1 MRSPTAP
8 YSPCSQAMPSTYKP
22 SPLSFGSPRTS
33 PFRRPE
39 SPSPSSPASTIRP
52 TTPTSTPTIG
62 RPTTPTTSP
71 TKPHTPLQS
80 PSKLHNVTTPTLT
93 DEEDD
98 DIRTVRHLTPSLTK
112 RESYSSQSPTRN
124 PTPLANKPALMNRM
138 ALGGDALAKLPPAQV
153 REMREGF
160 QILDRDND
168 GQVNREDV
176 VDMLTNLG
184 QDSSASAV
192 SQFFPPGK
200 PQTVNMPSFLNT
212 LSSLLAPLSSQ
223 QELLN
228 AFAAFDEDDSGQIDV
243 KELKDALL
251 HTSPEAGER
260 AMTEREVESVL
271 EGFTGRRAFGKS
283 IGHGARGEVFKYPE
297 FMASIMGGAE
307 GEQKDQQDQ

>member
-1 MRSPTAP
+1 MRSPTSP
-8 YSPCSQAMPSTYKP
+8 YSPRSQAMPSTYKP
-22 SPLSFGSPRTS
+22 SPFSFGSPRTS

-52 TTPTSTPTIG
+52 TTPTSTIA

-71 TKPHTPLQS
+71 AKPHTPLQS
-80 PSKLHNVTTPTLT
+80 PSKLHNITTPTVT
-93 DEEDD
+93 DDEEDD
-98 DIRTVRHLTPSLTK
+98 IETARHFTPSLTK
-112 RESYSSQSPTRN
+112 RESFSLRPPTGN
-124 PTPLANKPALMNRM
+124 STPLANKLALMNRM
-138 ALGGDALAKLPPAQV
+138 ALGGDALARLPPAQV

-184 QDSSASAV
+184 QASSASAV

-200 PQTVNMPSFLNT
+200 PQTINMPSFLNT
-212 LSSLLAPLSSQ
+212 LSTLLAPLSSQ

-260 AMTEREVESVL
+260 AMTERELEGVL
-271 EGFTGRRAFGKS
+271 EGFTGRRAFGKGM
-283 IGHGARGEVFKYPE
+283 GHGARGEVFRYPE

-307 GEQKDQQDQ
+307 GEHKEQQDN

>member
-1 MRSPTAP
+1 
-8 YSPCSQAMPSTYKP
+8 
-22 SPLSFGSPRTS
+22 
-33 PFRRPE
+33 
-39 SPSPSSPASTIRP
+39 
-52 TTPTSTPTIG
+52 
-62 RPTTPTTSP
+62 
-71 TKPHTPLQS
+71 
-80 PSKLHNVTTPTLT
+80 
-93 DEEDD
+93 
-98 DIRTVRHLTPSLTK
+98 
-112 RESYSSQSPTRN
+112 
-124 PTPLANKPALMNRM
+124 MNRM

-176 VDMLTNLG
+176 VDMLTNLGMSAPLVLADASPRPSRKLKTCESG

-283 IGHGARGEVFKYPE
+283 IGHGVRGEVFKYPE

>member
-1 MRSPTAP
+1 MATQ
-8 YSPCSQAMPSTYKP
+8 YSPYSQAMPSTYKP

-52 TTPTSTPTIG
+52 TTPTSTIG
-62 RPTTPTTSP
+62 RPTSPAASP

-80 PSKLHNVTTPTLT
+80 PSKLHSVTTPTIQNG
-93 DEEDD
+93 EEDED
-98 DIRTVRHLTPSLTK
+98 DRTVKHLTPSA
-112 RESYSSQSPTRN
+112 YAPTRSS
-124 PTPLANKPALMNRM
+124 TPLANKPALMNRM
-138 ALGGDALAKLPPAQV
+138 ALGGDALVRLPPAQV

-200 PQTVNMPSFLNT
+200 PQIINMPSFLNI
-212 LSSLLAPLSSQ
+212 LSTLLAPLSSQ

-228 AFAAFDEDDSGQIDV
+228 AFAAFDEDDSGQVDV

-251 HTSPEAGER
+251 HTSPEVGER
-260 AMTEREVESVL
+260 AMTEREIDSVL
-271 EGFTGRRAFGKS
+271 EGFTGRRAFAKG
-283 IGHGARGEVFKYPE
+283 IGHGNRGEVFRYPD
-297 FMASIMGGAE
+297 FMASIMGGE
-307 GEQKDQQDQ
+307 GDQKEQQDE

>member
-1 MRSPTAP
+1 M
-8 YSPCSQAMPSTYKP
+8 AMPPTYKP

-39 SPSPSSPASTIRP
+39 SPSTSSPASTVRP
-52 TTPTSTPTIG
+52 TTPTSTATLG

-80 PSKLHNVTTPTLT
+80 PSKLHNVTTPTLAG
-93 DEEDD
+93 EEVDD
-98 DIRTVRHLTPSLTK
+98 DIQTVRHLTPSLKK
-112 RESYSSQSPTRN
+112 RASYSSHSPTRN
-124 PTPLANKPALMNRM
+124 STPLANKPALMNRM

-200 PQTVNMPSFLNT
+200 PQTINMPYFLNT
-212 LSSLLAPLSSQ
+212 LSTLLAPLSSQ

-260 AMTEREVESVL
+260 PMTEREVDNVF
-271 EGFTGRRAFGKS
+271 EGFTGRRAFVKGL
-283 IGHGARGEVFKYPE
+283 GHGARGEVFKYPE
-297 FMASIMGGAE
+297 FMATIMGGTE
-307 GEQKDQQDQ
+307 GERKEQPDL

>member
-1 MRSPTAP
+1 
-8 YSPCSQAMPSTYKP
+8 MPSTYKP

-52 TTPTSTPTIG
+52 ITPTSTIG

-93 DEEDD
+93 DDEKDETQ
-98 DIRTVRHLTPSLTK
+98 TVRHLTPSLTK
-112 RESYSSQSPTRN
+112 PESYTSHSPTRSS
-124 PTPLANKPALMNRM
+124 TPLANKPALMNRM
-138 ALGGDALAKLPPAQV
+138 ALGGDALARLPPAQV

-212 LSSLLAPLSSQ
+212 LSTLLAPLSSQ
-223 QELLN
+223 QELIN

-260 AMTEREVESVL
+260 AMTEREVESVF
-271 EGFTGRRAFGKS
+271 EGFTGRRAFGKGM
-283 IGHGARGEVFKYPE
+283 GHGARGEVFRYPE
-297 FMASIMGGAE
+297 FMASIMGSTE
-307 GEQKDQQDQ
+307 GEQKEQQDK

>member
-1 MRSPTAP
+1 MSSA
-8 YSPCSQAMPSTYKP
+8 YKP

-52 TTPTSTPTIG
+52 TTPTSIS
-62 RPTTPTTSP
+62 RPTTPTATSP
-71 TKPHTPLQS
+71 IKPHTPLQS
-80 PSKLHNVTTPTLT
+80 PSKLHNVTTPIQH
-93 DEEDD
+93 DDEDD
-98 DIRTVRHLTPSLTK
+98 DIRTVRNYTPPLTP
-112 RESYSSQSPTRN
+112 REPFLSRSPTRSS
-124 PTPLANKPALMNRM
+124 PALANKPALMNRM

-192 SQFFPPGK
+192 SQFFPPGQ
-200 PQTVNMPSFLNT
+200 PQTLNMPSFLNT

-223 QELLN
+223 QELQN

-243 KELKDALL
+243 RELKDALL
-251 HTSPEAGER
+251 HTSPEFGER
-260 AMTEREVESVL
+260 AMTEREIDEVVN
-271 EGFTGRRAFGKS
+271 GFTGKRAFGKGV
-283 IGHGARGEVFKYPE
+283 GHGFRGDVFRYPD
-297 FMASIMGGAE
+297 FMASIMGGGE
-307 GEQKDQQDQ
+307 REQKEQQDK